1 MAGTIE
7 SNRENSNKI
16 GPRAREV
23 RGLQEWLDDKI
34 GIVIDSESG
43 DRLERDTEAVKRAVG
58 KFRGASSPS
67 VSVSPAPRNPGAV
80 VINLTRPDASARPFP
95 FPNNLSRKVAA
106 NPGSDARC
114 LAR

>member
-16 GPRAREV
+16 GPRASEV
-23 RGLQEWLDDKI
+23 RGLQEWLDEI

-58 KFRGASSPS
+58 KFRGC
-67 VSVSPAPRNPGAV
+67 V
-80 VINLTRPDASARPFP
+80 
-95 FPNNLSRKVAA
+95 
-106 NPGSDARC
+106 
-114 LAR
+114 